1 LQWLRLLP
9 SWGFGP
15 QASACGSGFGVAT
28 LDAGSC
34 CGVPM
39 EENPVDPM
47 PLEIRL
53 AKSSDYKRLEQ
64 LFIDSFEPI
73 SLYRKVEE
81 RFGPFNGQGWREQ
94 WRLRLRKVFDREIIL
109 VGEIEGEI
117 VAAACGICT
126 PETRLAFLNLLAV
139 DQRFQRRGLGREMLQ
154 TMMEY
159 MKEQGAEH
167 MHLDCLADND
177 SANDLYRAEGFQE
190 MGRSI
195 YWYGKIP

>member
-1 LQWLRLLP
+1 
-9 SWGFGP
+9 
-15 QASACGSGFGVAT
+15 
-28 LDAGSC
+28 
-34 CGVPM
+34 
-39 EENPVDPM
+39 M

-73 SLYRKVEE
+73 SLYRKVEG
-81 RFGPFNGQGWREQ
+81 RFGPFNGQGWRDQ
-94 WRLRLRKVFDREIIL
+94 WRLRLRKVFDHEFIL
-109 VGEIEGEI
+109 VGEIDGEI
-117 VAAACGICT
+117 AAAAT
-126 PETRLAFLNLLAV
+126 ATYAPETRLAFLNLLGV
-139 DQRFQRRGLGREMLQ
+139 DQRFQRRGFGREMLR
-154 TMMEY
+154 TMMQY

-195 YWYGKIP
+195 YWYAKIP